1 MRDAT
6 CKQDENRKKDRELRN
21 SGLMGRIAT
30 YSRGSL
36 RTSVLTM
43 PTRRALVRLV
53 TSVCRVRSPIDF
65 PTYLHLLIHRGYSG
79 ALRGIQVSTGAFG
92 ESEVASVLGG

>member
-53 TSVCRVRSPIDF
+53 TSVCRVRPPIDF
-65 PTYLHLLIHRGYSG
+65 PTYLHLLMHRGYSEPVMG
-79 ALRGIQVSTGAFG
+79 NSGLYG
-92 ESEVASVLGG
+92 